1 MDVNTPP
8 DTPPE
13 ALTQGLVDL
22 LDVEQIDT
30 DLFRGRRQPGGVGR
44 VFGGQVIAQ
53 ALQAAQRSTDAPKI
67 AHSLHAYFMRPGNE
81 DFPIIFRVVRDFEG
95 RSFATRR
102 VIAMQQGQ
110 PILNMAAS
118 FQAPEEGLRHQDA
131 MPDVPG
137 PDELQSESELRR
149 EMVDEIP
156 EKFRR
161 HMLRGRPIEIRPVH
175 PRSWFHPVEQEPR
188 QDSWFRLVAPIG
200 DDAAMHRA
208 ILAYA
213 SDMSLLGTAM
223 LPHGVNWMTHNAP
236 DREPRPCAVAA
247 RGFPCRR
254 LAALFVRQPLGG
266 ACARLQPRQD
276 LHARRP
282 AGRQRGAGRADP
294 AAGIGSEVAQTAV
307 LPYSCL
313 ITGWLDDSPPSTAI
327 AWPLT

>member
-1 MDVNTPP
+1 MTDASPA
-8 DTPPE
+8 DL
-13 ALTQGLVDL
+13 AQGLVDL
-22 LDVEQIDT
+22 LEIEELDT
-30 DLFRGRRQPGGVGR
+30 DLYRGRRQPGGVGR

-118 FQAPEEGLRHQDA
+118 FQVPEEGLHHQDR

-137 PDELQSESELRR
+137 PDELKSDVELRR
-149 EMVDEIP
+149 EMIDEIP

-161 HMLRGRPIEIRPVH
+161 HMLRSRPIEIRPVH
-175 PRSWFHPVEQEPR
+175 PRSWFRPVKQEPK

-213 SDMSLLGTAM
+213 SDMSLLGTSM
-223 LPHGVNWMTHNAP
+223 LAHGINWMTHNVQTASLDHALWLHEEFRADDWLLYSCDSP
-236 DREPRPCAVAA
+236 WAGHA
-247 RGFPCRR
+247 RGFNRGKIYSRDGR
-254 LAALFVRQPLGG
+254 LVA
-266 ACARLQPRQD
+266 
-276 LHARRP
+276 
-282 AGRQRGAGRADP
+282 
-294 AAGIGSEVAQTAV
+294 SVAQEG
-307 LPYSCL
+307 LMRL
-313 ITGWLDDSPPSTAI
+313 RE
-327 AWPLT
+327 